1 MSSIRDETEICAL
14 IDDLVEGLRA
24 KDPGRVLYH
33 YAPEKVQFLLAP
45 PLKFAGPNAIDT
57 KSLSEWFS
65 SFQGPLEYE
74 ISELSVTAG
83 DDVAFCHS
91 LNRMGGTK
99 IDGEQVNTWIR
110 WTACFRKLNGLW
122 KITHDHES
130 VPFYMDGS
138 YKAAIDLKP

>member
-1 MSSIRDETEICAL
+1 MPGTGDETEIRAL
-14 IDDLVEGLRA
+14 IDDLTRALRA
-24 KDPGRVLYH
+24 KDPARALSH

-45 PLKFAGPNAIDT
+45 PLQFAGQNAIDS

-65 SFQGPLEYE
+65 SFQGPLQYD

-83 DDVAFCHS
+83 EDVAFCHS
-91 LNRMGGTK
+91 LNRLGGTK
-99 IDGEQVNTWIR
+99 IDGEKVDLWMR
-110 WTACFRKLNGLW
+110 WTGCFRKLNGSW